1 MKIVG
6 LVPARMAA
14 SRFPGKPL
22 HPILGRPMVEHV
34 FCRARL
40 YKGWTELAL
49 ATCDREI
56 EQFAQS
62 KGYAVV
68 MTGAHHTRA
77 LDRVAEAATKLNS
90 GPRPRAA
97 RSRDRCSPM

>member
-6 LVPARMAA
+6 IVPARMAA

-22 HPILGRPMVEHV
+22 HPILGRPMIEHV

-40 YKGWTELAL
+40 YQGWDELLL

-56 EQFAQS
+56 ADFAIA
-62 KGYAVV
+62 KHFPVV
-68 MTGAHHTRA
+68 MTGTHHTRA
-77 LDRVAEAATKLNS
+77 LDRVAEAATKLSFDLADDDIVNV
-90 GPRPRAA
+90 GR
-97 RSRDRCSPM
+97 